1 MKTNE
6 TIQLEGVELDIIGF
20 YVHPQEPIRYA
31 DGSGHPG
38 NKSDFEIASI
48 INDEGVDV
56 TDEYDDDLDAIA
68 NIVIQIIEEY

>member
-6 TIQLEGVELDIIGF
+6 TIQLEGVELDIVGF

-56 TDEYDDDLDAIA
+56 TDEYNDNRDEIIDL
-68 NIVIQIIEEY
+68 VIEQIED